1 MAALSREE
9 VIHIATLC
17 RIALTEQELER
28 MREQL
33 SHILE
38 QFEVLKEVDT
48 TGVPATGHAIAL
60 GTVMRDDVPRPSFPR
75 DDVLANAPRREGEF
89 FRVNAVLEE

>member
-9 VIHIATLC
+9 VLHIATLC
-17 RIALTEQELER
+17 RIALTEEELER

-33 SHILE
+33 SNILE

-48 TGVPATGHAIAL
+48 SGVPPTGHAVAV
-60 GTVMRDDVPRPSFPR
+60 GTVMRPDEPRPSYPR
-75 DDVLANAPRREGEF
+75 DDVLANAPKREGEF